1 MAARADTPRAVSSP
15 ARDRG
20 AMKPA
25 SGLDERQRQAVATLL
40 DGAQFGRALSALA
53 EAGIGSK
60 SISLLAGEAG
70 MPQLHERRTK
80 RLLENL
86 GQIESIEASGATL
99 LAAGPLAGL
108 LSERLQGE
116 SGTVGSLLERWLT
129 KRHADYLQEHM
140 DAGEILLWVRVNDG
154 EEESRVC
161 RTLLRHSAGQVQVHD
176 IVIKRGA

>member
-1 MAARADTPRAVSSP
+1 MAARADTSRAVSFP

-25 SGLDERQRQAVATLL
+25 SRLDERQRQAVATLL
-40 DGAQFGRALSALA
+40 DCAQFGRALLALA

-60 SISLLAGEAG
+60 AISLLAGEAG
-70 MPQLHERRTK
+70 MPQLHERQTQ

-86 GQIESIEASGATL
+86 GQIESIEASGAML
-99 LAAGPLAGL
+99 LAVGPLAGL

-116 SGTVGSLLERWLT
+116 SGSVGSLLERWLT

-140 DAGEILLWVRVNDG
+140 EDG
-154 EEESRVC
+154 KSTRLNSSHSQQSRMPS
-161 RTLLRHSAGQVQVHD
+161 SA
-176 IVIKRGA
+176 